1 VALELK
7 NVTKVVDGEDY
18 LSDVSLRFE
27 PGSFNTLL
35 GPTLSGKT
43 TLLRLMAGLDK
54 PSSGDITMNGAD
66 TAGQSVRSRSVA
78 FVYQQFINYPG
89 FTVFD
94 NIASPLKVERRPR
107 AQIREQVEKIAALL
121 SIGHLLE
128 RKPLELSGGQQ
139 QRIALG
145 RALVKGAEL
154 VLLDE
159 PLANLDY
166 KLREELR
173 AELPRLFAGS
183 GSIVV
188 YATAEPEEALLLG
201 GQVAVLHEGRV
212 QQAGPTAEVY
222 REPVSLQAA
231 QTFSDPPLNT
241 ISATKL
247 GDQVQL
253 ENIQIPALG
262 NDRLGSLTD
271 GDYRLGFRP
280 HQLRMQQKS
289 SQCIIVETDVILSE
303 ITGSESFI
311 HVNALGQRWT
321 ALAHGIH
328 NHAMGSKL
336 TLYLDPSDLF
346 VFGTGGELIVEA
358 GGGKPRG

>member
-1 VALELK
+1 MALELK
-7 NVTKVVDGEDY
+7 NVTKSVDGLDH
-18 LSDVSLRFE
+18 LSDVSLKFK

-54 PSSGDITMNGAD
+54 PTSGEINMNGVD

-94 NIASPLKVERRPR
+94 NIASPLKVERQP
-107 AQIREQVEKIAALL
+107 AEYIRERVEKIAGLL
-121 SIGHLLE
+121 SIRHLLD

-139 QRIALG
+139 QRVALG

-212 QQAGPTAEVY
+212 QQLGPTAEVY
-222 REPVSLQAA
+222 RTPASMQAA
-231 QTFSDPPLNT
+231 RTFSDPPLNS
-241 ISATKL
+241 IGATKSA
-247 GDQVQL
+247 DTVAL
-253 ENIQIPALG
+253 ENTEFAVETEGVLGALA
-262 NDRLGSLTD
+262 D
-271 GDYRLGFRP
+271 GKYQLGFRP
-280 HQLRMQQKS
+280 HQLRTKQTS
-289 SQCIIVETDVILSE
+289 PNAVAIETEVVLSE

-311 HVNALGQRWT
+311 HVTALGERWT

-336 TLYLDPSDLF
+336 TLYLDLDDLF
-346 VFGTGGELIVEA
+346 VFDQNGAPVQGGGEVT
-358 GGGKPRG
+358 RG

>member
-1 VALELK
+1 MALELK
-7 NVTKVVDGEDY
+7 NITKNVDGVDH
-18 LSDVSLRFE
+18 LSAVSLTFA

-43 TLLRLMAGLDK
+43 TLLRLMAGLEK
-54 PSSGDITMNGAD
+54 PTGGTILMNGVD
-66 TAGQSVRSRSVA
+66 TARQSVRSRSVA

-94 NIASPLKVERRPR
+94 NIASPLKVERQPA
-107 AQIREQVEKIAALL
+107 AQIRERVEKIAALL
-121 SIGHLLE
+121 SINHLLE

-139 QRIALG
+139 QRVALG
-145 RALVKGAEL
+145 RALVKGADL

-222 REPVSLQAA
+222 RTPASLQAA
-231 QTFSDPPLNT
+231 RTFSDPPLNSIAAT
-241 ISATKL
+241 MSAGK
-247 GDQVQL
+247 VAL
-253 ENIQIPALG
+253 ENIEIPAPEEGALG
-262 NDRLGSLTD
+262 ALAD
-271 GDYRLGFRP
+271 GHYQLGFRP
-280 HQLRMQQKS
+280 HQLRTQQTS
-289 SQCIIVETDVILSE
+289 PNAVAIETEVVLSE

-311 HVNALGQRWT
+311 HVSALGERWT
-321 ALAHGIH
+321 ALVHGIH

-336 TLYLDPSDLF
+336 TLYLDLNDLF
-346 VFGTGGELIVEA
+346 VFDQNGTPIGRGGEALH
-358 GGGKPRG
+358 G

>member
-1 VALELK
+1 MALELE
-7 NVTKVVDGEDY
+7 NVTKSVDGMDH
-18 LSDVSLRFE
+18 LSDVSLSFA

-43 TLLRLMAGLDK
+43 TLLRLMAGLEK
-54 PSSGDITMNGAD
+54 PTGGTVLMNGAD
-66 TAGQSVRSRSVA
+66 TLGQTVRSRSVA

-94 NIASPLKVERRPR
+94 NIASPLKVERQP
-107 AQIREQVEKIAALL
+107 AEQMRERVEKIAALL
-121 SIGHLLE
+121 SISHLLE

-139 QRIALG
+139 QRVALG

-173 AELPRLFAGS
+173 AELPRLFDGS

-212 QQAGPTAEVY
+212 QQLGSTAEVY
-222 REPVSLQAA
+222 RAPASLQAA
-231 QTFSDPPLNT
+231 RTFSDPPLNNIEAIKT
-241 ISATKL
+241 GNTVK
-247 GDQVQL
+247 L
-253 ENIQIPALG
+253 ENIEISTPEKGVLG
-262 NDRLGSLTD
+262 GLAD
-271 GDYRLGFRP
+271 GRYQLGFRP
-280 HQLRMQQKS
+280 HQLRTKQIS
-289 SQCIIVETDVILSE
+289 TNAVAINTEVILSE

-328 NHAMGSKL
+328 NHVMGSNL
-336 TLYLDPSDLF
+336 TLYLNPDELF
-346 VFGTGGELIVEA
+346 VFQENGDLVVGSDEA
-358 GGGKPRG
+358 FHG